1 MFAGNRLSAPSKLR
15 RRSAQPDL
23 KKKENKTKPT
33 NNEVET
39 ETGGGGVGVLSL
51 QIQLSISI
59 TDRIAIDSEFAL

>member
-15 RRSAQPDL
+15 RCSAQPDL

-39 ETGGGGVGVLSL
+39 ETGGGVLSL